1 MPDLAYAGTRGRLHM
16 NETDRVIAQELRSR
30 LWAVARL
37 VDFRVFGSRARGTAG
52 EDSDLDVF
60 IEIEDVD
67 RQTREAI
74 DDVVWEVG
82 FRRSVVISPF
92 VVTRRE
98 LEESALRSS
107 PVVASIL
114 RDGVRL

>member
-1 MPDLAYAGTRGRLHM
+1 M
-16 NETDRVIAQELRSR
+16 NETDRGVAQELRSP
-30 LWAVARL
+30 LGAVAKL

-67 RQTREAI
+67 RQTRNAI
-74 DDVVWEVG
+74 DDVVWGVG
-82 FRRSVVISPF
+82 FSRSVVISPF

-107 PVVASIL
+107 PIVTSIL
-114 RDGVRL
+114 QDGVRL